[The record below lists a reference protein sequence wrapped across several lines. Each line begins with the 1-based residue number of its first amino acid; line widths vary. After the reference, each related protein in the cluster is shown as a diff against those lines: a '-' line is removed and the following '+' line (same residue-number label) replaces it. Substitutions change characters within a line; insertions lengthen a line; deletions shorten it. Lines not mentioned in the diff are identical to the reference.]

1 MKLPLPSSRWRWL
14 PPGLMAI
21 AIFIVSSIPG
31 QSLPHSP
38 ALGFDKL
45 VHATEYAI
53 LGALAAY
60 ALTCGALT
68 CESISCGSSWKESWL
83 GPASSIRRV
92 ILVWLA
98 ASVFGITDEIHQH
111 FVAGR
116 FADQLDALADS
127 AGAFLGVTFVFIG
140 MFVVGKKNA

>member
-1 MKLPLPSSRWRWL
+1 MHLLLTYSRWRWL
-14 PPGLMAI
+14 PPGLMAV

-31 QSLPHSP
+31 QSLPPSP
-38 ALGFDKL
+38 VVGFDKL

-53 LGALAAY
+53 LGALIAY
-60 ALTCGALT
+60 ALTHVIRG
-68 CESISCGSSWKESWL
+68 GSRSEENGL
-83 GPASSIRRV
+83 GPVNSTRRA
-92 ILVWLA
+92 IFAWLA

-116 FADQLDALADS
+116 FADPFDALADS
-127 AGAFLGVTFVFIG
+127 VGALLGVTLVFIV